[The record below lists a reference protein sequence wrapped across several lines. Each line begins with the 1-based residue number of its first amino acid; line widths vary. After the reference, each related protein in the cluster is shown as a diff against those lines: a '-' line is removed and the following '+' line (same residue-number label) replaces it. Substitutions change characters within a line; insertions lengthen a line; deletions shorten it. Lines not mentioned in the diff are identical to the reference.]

1 MDVFVARQPIFDI
14 DKKIYAYELLFRS
27 GESNGFPDIDGETA
41 TTSLL
46 SSSFF
51 TVGIEKVG
59 AGKLVFIN
67 FTEELLLNGTPEL
80 FPPDKMMVEILEDVT
95 PGPEIVNACKTLKEK
110 GYSLALDD
118 FVYSKQF
125 DELIELSDIIKI
137 DFRLTPVDTLDE
149 MVETLKQ
156 QDCKLL
162 AEKVET
168 YEEFYQAVELG
179 FDYFQGYFFSKPE
192 VLKNKDLSSS
202 QMGMMRLL
210 AEVNSKEFDVHSLAK
225 LVSQDVSITYKLLKY
240 INSSHFSRLQPL
252 SSIQQAITFLGENGF
267 KLFVSL
273 IATSKLSENKPGE
286 LIRTAII
293 RARFLEQIG
302 NYLKRDSSELFLL
315 GLFSSIDAMLD
326 QSIENVIKKMP
337 LSERLKEALVER
349 KGDLFPFLRI
359 IESYESGNWIAF
371 RFVLK
376 KLGLNDSVITD
387 FYVDALAWADSF
399 EE

>member
-67 FTEELLLNGTPEL
+67 FTEDLILNRTPQL
-80 FPPDKMMVEILEDVT
+80 FPPQKMMVEILEDVS
-95 PGPEIVNACKTLKEK
+95 PGPEIVAACTELKEK
-110 GYSLALDD
+110 GYLLALDD

-125 DELIELSDIIKI
+125 DELLHLSDIIKI
-137 DFRLTPVDTLDE
+137 DFRLTPVETLGE
-149 MVETLKQ
+149 MVKTLKQ
-156 QDCKLL
+156 YNCRLL

-168 YEEFYQAVELG
+168 YEEFHKAVELG

-202 QMGMMRLL
+202 QMGLIRLISQI
-210 AEVNSKEFDVHSLAK
+210 NSAEFDVDSLAE
-225 LVSQDVSITYKLLKY
+225 LVAQDVSLTYKLLKY

-252 SSIQQAITFLGENGF
+252 SSIRQAISFLGENGF
-267 KLFVSL
+267 KMFVSL

-286 LIRTAII
+286 LIRASII
-293 RARFLEQIG
+293 RAKFLEQVG
-302 NYLKRDSSELFLL
+302 SYLKKESSELFLL
-315 GLFSSIDAMLD
+315 GLFMSIDAMLD
-326 QSIENVIKKMP
+326 QSIENIIGKMP
-337 LSERLKEALVER
+337 LSEKLKEALVAR
-349 KGDLFPFLRI
+349 KGELFIFVRL
-359 IESYESGNWIAF
+359 IETYEAGNWIAF
-371 RFVLK
+371 RFAQK
-376 KLGLNDSVITD
+376 KLNLTDTIVSD
-387 FYVDALAWADSF
+387 FYVEALGWADSF
-399 EE
+399 E

>member
-67 FTEELLLNGTPEL
+67 FTEDLILNRTPQL
-80 FPPDKMMVEILEDVT
+80 FPPQKMMVEILEDVS
-95 PGPEIVNACKTLKEK
+95 PGPEIVSACAELKEK
-110 GYSLALDD
+110 GYLLALDD

-125 DELIELSDIIKI
+125 DELLHLSDIIKI
-137 DFRLTPVDTLDE
+137 DFRLTPVATLGE
-149 MVETLKQ
+149 MVKTLKQ
-156 QDCKLL
+156 YNCKLL

-168 YEEFYQAVELG
+168 YEEFHKAVELG

-202 QMGMMRLL
+202 QMGLIRLISQI
-210 AEVNSKEFDVHSLAK
+210 NSAEFDVDSLAE
-225 LVSQDVSITYKLLKY
+225 LVAQDVSLTYKLLKY

-252 SSIQQAITFLGENGF
+252 SSIRQAISFLGENGF
-267 KLFVSL
+267 KMFVSL

-286 LIRTAII
+286 LIRASII
-293 RARFLEQIG
+293 RAKFLEQVG
-302 NYLKRDSSELFLL
+302 GYLKKESSELFLL
-315 GLFSSIDAMLD
+315 GLFMSIDAMLD
-326 QSIENVIKKMP
+326 QSIENIIGKMP
-337 LSERLKEALVER
+337 LSEKLKEALVAR
-349 KGDLFPFLRI
+349 KGELFIFVRL
-359 IESYESGNWIAF
+359 IETYEAGNWIAF
-371 RFVLK
+371 RFAQK
-376 KLGLNDSVITD
+376 KLNITDTMISD
-387 FYVDALAWADSF
+387 FYVEALGWADSF
-399 EE
+399 D

>member
-67 FTEELLLNGTPEL
+67 FTEDLILNRTPQL
-80 FPPDKMMVEILEDVT
+80 FPPQKMMVEILEDVS
-95 PGPEIVNACKTLKEK
+95 PGPEIVSACAELKEK
-110 GYSLALDD
+110 GYLLALDD

-125 DELIELSDIIKI
+125 DELLHLSDIIKI
-137 DFRLTPVDTLDE
+137 DFRLTPVATLGE
-149 MVETLKQ
+149 MVKTLKQ
-156 QDCKLL
+156 YNCKLL

-168 YEEFYQAVELG
+168 YEEFHKAVELG
-179 FDYFQGYFFSKPE
+179 FDFFQGYFFSKPE

-202 QMGMMRLL
+202 QMGLIRLISQI
-210 AEVNSKEFDVHSLAK
+210 NSAEFDVDSLAE
-225 LVSQDVSITYKLLKY
+225 LVAQDVSLTYKLLKY

-252 SSIQQAITFLGENGF
+252 SSIRQAISFLGENGF
-267 KLFVSL
+267 KMFVSL

-286 LIRTAII
+286 LIRASII
-293 RARFLEQIG
+293 RAKFLEQVG
-302 NYLKRDSSELFLL
+302 GYLKKESSELFLL
-315 GLFSSIDAMLD
+315 GLFMSIDAMLD
-326 QSIENVIKKMP
+326 QSIENIIGKMP
-337 LSERLKEALVER
+337 LSEKLKEALVAR
-349 KGDLFPFLRI
+349 KGELFIFVRL
-359 IESYESGNWIAF
+359 IETYEAGNWIAF
-371 RFVLK
+371 RFAQK
-376 KLGLNDSVITD
+376 KLNLTDAMVSD
-387 FYVDALAWADSF
+387 FYVEALGWADSF
-399 EE
+399 D